1 MANTSQVMTFNS
13 GAEDVL
19 LFSNDHSF
27 FQHTGYT
34 RTSNFAQTYLDT
46 PCKGGTCQLGT
57 TATFEL
63 TKEGDLLGATDLMI
77 RVMPPEN
84 LEFNGANGEK
94 WGVAWVEN
102 LGYAMLERIT
112 LTIGNGGEVE
122 VLSGEILNIQN
133 EMFKDSGN
141 RLHNHILKTSV
152 TPFPTTLEPPAI
164 NANPGT
170 DVTVKNHIPGIR
182 NNGGVGL
189 DEQKRHSRLI
199 GTCMKDDSGNK
210 SCKIYQTEPLN
221 LVIPLG
227 FFFTKRP
234 DVYLPLG
241 PIASASQV
249 RVNIKFRPIRDLLQ
263 YYPMNTDA
271 FKMTGISDTLNP
283 QVEATWLNAHYIDPD
298 SCIRQHVIG
307 VTAAENAALTT
318 SEHVRLL
325 TVWGNPTTQ
334 RVSVNMNE
342 MKPYTINNNDAN
354 SQYNPGGSTEGV
366 IFKPSS
372 TTKTPIKIPC
382 NFLHPVKE
390 IVFTIRKLSEIE
402 PSQGGGK
409 LLAKTGAGGA
419 GDFELGTNLIGR
431 NYFAYHGGNLDSN
444 LDSVGNSVMNLGAT
458 YVDNVSDATAPV
470 EKWVIGRTA
479 AATTLPARI
488 QQSWCEMDKMILRLN
503 SHDVHSSIDGIN
515 REFLQER
522 LMPAIH
528 SGTSTVFTRAA
539 MRHTTTTQSGE
550 TMHDLKMLA
559 GDQDRKDIFVFPI
572 GLAPESNY
580 PSGSINFSK
589 VSTGELQFELTGF
602 HNVDGAG
609 TLKED
614 YQIDM
619 YPLYY
624 NWAQIKDGRV
634 FQSFV

>member
-84 LEFNGANGEK
+84 LEFNGANDEK

-152 TPFPTTLEPPAI
+152 TPFPTTLEPPTI
-164 NANPGT
+164 NAGAGT

-199 GTCMKDDSGNK
+199 GTCMKDGSGNK

-249 RVNIKFRPIRDLLQ
+249 RVNIKFRPIRDLLS
-263 YYPMNTDA
+263 YYPMNSAA
-271 FKMTGISDTLNP
+271 FKMAAASGSDPSSVPISPL
-283 QVEATWLNAHYIDPD
+283 VEATWLNAHYIDPD

-325 TVWGNPTTQ
+325 TVWGNPTTS

-342 MKPYTINNNDAN
+342 MKPYTIKKNDAN
-354 SQYNPGGSTEGV
+354 DPYVPTETTEGV
-366 IFKPSS
+366 IFKPAT

-409 LLAKTGAGGA
+409 LLAKTGAGGV

-444 LDSVGNSVMNLGAT
+444 LDSVGNSVMNLGGT
-458 YVDNVSDATAPV
+458 YQDTTDPANPV

-479 AATTLPARI
+479 AATTLPGRI
-488 QQSWCEMDKMILRLN
+488 QQSWCEMDKMIHILVVEAAEVCHVVVFPHPAVGHWVWEGRTGTRPEGLLDGVVDNLADGPIVFDNLVGVEPAAGGTVLRAGGGLLGTLL
-503 SHDVHSSIDGIN
+503 SQRSVALRREPVLEGREEASLPGLHSS
-515 REFLQER
+515 Q
-522 LMPAIH
+522 
-528 SGTSTVFTRAA
+528 
-539 MRHTTTTQSGE
+539 QSG
-550 TMHDLKMLA
+550 
-559 GDQDRKDIFVFPI
+559 
-572 GLAPESNY
+572 
-580 PSGSINFSK
+580 
-589 VSTGELQFELTGF
+589 
-602 HNVDGAG
+602 
-609 TLKED
+609 
-614 YQIDM
+614 
-619 YPLYY
+619 
-624 NWAQIKDGRV
+624 RV
-634 FQSFV
+634 VRFD